1 MKPKALRD
9 APHQEQEKYL
19 EKACESQWKVQ
30 TKLCP
35 RSSTYLAGSWLTDL
49 FILQLLVYT
58 IFLVVGTLASYT
70 QPWLRDTKYYWIGWP
85 NHSMT

>member
-9 APHQEQEKYL
+9 APHTEQEKYL

-30 TKLCP
+30 AGLHQCYQ
-35 RSSTYLAGSWLTDL
+35 SSLARSWLTDQPV
-49 FILQLLVYT
+49 LQLLVYT